1 MQMKVFMVLLFLS
14 LTANALEFEW
24 SDDSVGLTKSEQ
36 ESVLNKYI
44 DLKYP
49 REAKI
54 RREKIARNKKKQIE
68 KLERERKERDENIVT
83 MNGLMW
89 QDDYTSKTIERDWK
103 DAKKYCS
110 ELELGGFSDWFLPS
124 KNLLENIVDK
134 RRNPT
139 IKKEFKFI
147 VSGDYWS
154 SSLLSDSFTAWLV
167 RFKDGHTYSY
177 FGIYSNYV
185 RCARAGQ

>member
-1 MQMKVFMVLLFLS
+1 MQMKVVFVLLFLV
-14 LTANALEFEW
+14 LGANALEFEW

-68 KLERERKERDENIVT
+68 KLDRERKERDENIVT

-89 QDDYTSKTIERDWK
+89 QDDHTSKTIERDWK

-110 ELELGGFSDWFLPS
+110 ELELGGFSDWFLP
-124 KNLLENIVDK
+124 NIKQLKSIVG
-134 RRNPT
+134 
-139 IKKEFKFI
+139 KKEFKNIISSFC
-147 VSGDYWS
+147 WS
-154 SSLLSDSFTAWLV
+154 SSPHVADSYYAWGVYFQRGGYSDNNDKT
-167 RFKDGHTYSY
+167 DSY
-177 FGIYSNYV
+177 YV